1 MEINGKL
8 ILGACLL
15 ERTFVSVRDFYKYLN
30 IYRYDY
36 KDDAKL
42 VDSWF
47 DKMKKE
53 LISDIG
59 IVINTQNGEEIVE
72 WGKYV
77 YTDIEGNRYIRNK
90 LH

>member
-1 MEINGKL
+1 
-8 ILGACLL
+8 
-15 ERTFVSVRDFYKYLN
+15 
-30 IYRYDY
+30 
-36 KDDAKL
+36 
-42 VDSWF
+42 
-47 DKMKKE
+47 MKKE

>member
-1 MEINGKL
+1 MRIESKM
-8 ILGACLL
+8 ILDVFLL

-36 KDDAKL
+36 KDAAKL

-59 IVINTQNGEEIVE
+59 IVIDTTEGEAIVE